1 MPQQEN
7 TDLKAE
13 YADKV
18 RADLERNTAEQDRIR
33 AEIDTL
39 QTELTTLEKDHEL
52 LRSMSAALG
61 DATQVSAVPSP
72 RRGRKAVGGAPAAKS
87 PAAGKPAAAGKRAAK
102 KAPAKKTAVKSTAA
116 KATAA
121 KPAAEQSGAKKPVA
135 KKPAVKKPA
144 AKKSA
149 VKKPADAKAAAS
161 TAAVKAGAGK
171 EPAAKAP
178 ALGDLIHGHLGTQT
192 EPRTAREIAQALTD
206 AHPGRNISD
215 NLVRTTTERLV
226 ARSRVERV
234 KQGATV
240 YYTAVRA
247 DAASAGTNGSAAV
260 AGTGTASVEPA
271 GETAAA

>member
-18 RADLERNTAEQDRIR
+18 RADLERNTTEQDRIR
-33 AEIDTL
+33 AGIETL
-39 QTELTTLEKDHEL
+39 QEELTTLEKDHEL

-61 DATQVSAVPSP
+61 DAARVSAVPSP
-72 RRGRKAVGGAPAAKS
+72 RGRKAAGGAP
-87 PAAGKPAAAGKRAAK
+87 AGKPAAAGKSAAK
-102 KAPAKKTAVKSTAA
+102 KAPAKKAPARKTAV

-121 KPAAEQSGAKKPVA
+121 KPAAEQPVAKKPVA
-135 KKPAVKKPA
+135 KKPAAKQPVVKKAAVKKPAVKKPA
-144 AKKSA
+144 AATATATK
-149 VKKPADAKAAAS
+149 
-161 TAAVKAGAGK
+161 AAVKAAPEK
-171 EPAAKAP
+171 ETAAKAP
-178 ALGDLIHGHLGTQT
+178 ALGDLIHGHLGTQA

-234 KQGATV
+234 KQGTTV

-247 DAASAGTNGSAAV
+247 NTAAAGTNADTADV
-260 AGTGTASVEPA
+260 NTGTASVEPA